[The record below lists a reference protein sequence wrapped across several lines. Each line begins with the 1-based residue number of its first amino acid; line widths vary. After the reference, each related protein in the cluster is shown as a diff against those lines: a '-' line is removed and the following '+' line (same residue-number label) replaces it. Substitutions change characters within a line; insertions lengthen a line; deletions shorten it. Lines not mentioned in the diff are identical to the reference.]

1 MKTRL
6 FAALLALVSLA
17 AQVDSVIIMCCPD
30 RTHFRPI
37 QYCSRSLTEAGSNI
51 LGVVVNDVE
60 VSNVS
65 VFDPTSHRHYSYGYG
80 GYSYGYGYG
89 YGYKPKK
96 GADAAKAKDKGP
108 DGKPTQDGNGDSGKA
123 SRHKLVHE
131 ELADE
136 E

>member
-1 MKTRL
+1 
-6 FAALLALVSLA
+6 
-17 AQVDSVIIMCCPD
+17 MCCPD

-37 QYCSRSLTEAGSNI
+37 QYCSRSLTEAGANI

-65 VFDPTSHRHYSYGYG
+65 VFDPTSHRHYGYGYG
-80 GYSYGYGYG
+80 GYGYGYG
-89 YGYKPKK
+89 YGYRPKK
-96 GADAAKAKDKGP
+96 DADAAKANGA
-108 DGKPTQDGNGDSGKA
+108 DGQPTQGAKKDPEKDS
-123 SRHKLVHE
+123 RRKLVHE